1 MAKIKITTLT
11 DKIKDE
17 EILSRLK
24 GIGVKIKDKE
34 KRTEEQ
40 AAEKKT
46 STASG
51 ETVIEKRV
59 ASTVIRR
66 RVQAPPAEKKEAVK
80 EPEPEAGKLR
90 RPGRKGRLP
99 LRLRRS
105 KGAEE
110 PVVELVRQEKPK
122 KAAGRPKIE
131 MIERVDE
138 AHKAEGEEENAEAA
152 GEAAGPQAERRRG
165 SRRGGE
171 DRRPTA

>member
-34 KRTEEQ
+34 KEQEEQ

-66 RVQAPPAEKKEAVK
+66 RVQTPPAEIKEAVK
-80 EPEPEAGKLR
+80 EPEPEVREAAQA
-90 RPGRKGRLP
+90 RKEGQVP

-105 KGAEE
+105 VKA
-110 PVVELVRQEKPK
+110 PK
-122 KAAGRPKIE
+122 SRSSSWSSRRSRRK
-131 MIERVDE
+131 
-138 AHKAEGEEENAEAA
+138 
-152 GEAAGPQAERRRG
+152 PQAARR
-165 SRRGGE
+165 
-171 DRRPTA
+171 